1 MLSGLH
7 RAWRS
12 ERRRERLGTNGHSH
26 HPNLPTG
33 GDSTEAKL
41 SLSRRTVASLHRL
54 QSEGKHD
61 EYGGSRTSWPRVG
74 LALSAAALGTLIAP
88 RCHYRRATVVSP
100 PHCPRLPRAA
110 RRRTCTEESV
120 LWIGPVAKGSHVQR
134 LLLSAD
140 DMSRPQLFDVLRL
153 PAS

>member
-1 MLSGLH
+1 MLPGLH
-7 RAWRS
+7 RSWRS
-12 ERRRERLGTNGHSH
+12 ERRRERFGTNGHSH
-26 HPNLPTG
+26 HQSLRN
-33 GDSTEAKL
+33 STKAKL
-41 SLSRRTVASLHRL
+41 SLSRRTVAAL
-54 QSEGKHD
+54 QSEGNMTST
-61 EYGGSRTSWPRVG
+61 GGSRTSWPRVG